1 MCNIMLPIGE
11 IMKLFIAFILSF
23 NVFCHELEYQN
34 YLSLQKSLVE
44 GNLDQGLKSWKT
56 MCKKELGHYAKDYKY
71 GDCDKNIKSVSALRD
86 SFKLLSEIY
95 IKNGKSLE
103 NSDLKIVKC
112 PMAKARWIQK
122 GSSVKNPYY
131 GKKMLTCG
139 EVES

>member
-1 MCNIMLPIGE
+1 
-11 IMKLFIAFILSF
+11 MKLFIAFILSF
-23 NVFCHELEYQN
+23 NVFCHELEYEN
-34 YLSLQKSLVE
+34 YLSLQNSLVKGE
-44 GNLDQGLKSWKT
+44 LNKALKSWKT
-56 MCKKELGHYAKDYKY
+56 MCKSELGHYAKDYKY
-71 GDCDKNIKSVSALRD
+71 DDCGKSINSVNALRE
-86 SFKLLSEIY
+86 SFKSLSEIY

>member
-1 MCNIMLPIGE
+1 
-11 IMKLFIAFILSF
+11 MKLFIALILSF

-34 YLSLQKSLVE
+34 YLILQKSLVE

-71 GDCDKNIKSVSALRD
+71 DDCDKNISTISGLRD

-139 EVES
+139 EIES